1 MAEVIKYGCIQDREF
16 FDFLAARPSRETVM
30 GEIEHVLLTCCD
42 CKRQVVEADERDF
55 GQRMI
60 LNFGHTLGHAYE
72 LAGHYETYTHGQAV
86 AAGMVA
92 AARIGAALGV
102 TDPAAASAI
111 AELVRAFGLPEEI
124 RCPEETMAEAV
135 GLDKKGDGAEITLIL
150 LKQLGKA
157 VPLRMGK
164 DAVLT
169 QFAALCGQ

>member
-1 MAEVIKYGCIQDREF
+1 
-16 FDFLAARPSRETVM
+16 M

-102 TDPAAASAI
+102 TDPAAAEAI
-111 AELVRAFGLPEEI
+111 AALIRAFGLPEEI
-124 RCPEETMAEAV
+124 QCPAETMAEAV

-150 LKQLGKA
+150 LKRLGEA

-164 DAVLT
+164 DAVLA